1 MLEWGK
7 ILENRVF
14 AQKYSLSHLYNHKY
28 TIKLMIKHAR
38 LNLQEKKINCTKLE
52 AKNLCVCVCVFF
64 GFVIAKRN

>member
-14 AQKYSLSHLYNHKY
+14 AQIFSLSHLYNHKY

-38 LNLQEKKINCTKLE
+38 LNLQEKKSI
-52 AKNLCVCVCVFF
+52 VQS
-64 GFVIAKRN
+64 